1 MPAPAIAAVSVET
14 KSQFLEALSPENR
27 RKVLAAATRRR
38 YDAKTVVTN
47 HGHPA
52 DKLFLLTKGLSRF
65 FFISEGGKKLLFQW
79 CGPGDLFGGRTILS
93 SPSTYLLSTETV
105 TDCSTLMWDRSTLMD
120 LVAQYP
126 RLLENTLLMA
136 SDFVSWQLTSYIG
149 LACHTARQRVA
160 NTLVTLARTVGEE
173 VPGGLALRIT
183 NEELANAA
191 NVTVFTASR
200 LISEWQRDRAL
211 VKRRG
216 KVLLLSRERM
226 FLHLV

>member
-1 MPAPAIAAVSVET
+1 
-14 KSQFLEALSPENR
+14 
-27 RKVLAAATRRR
+27 
-38 YDAKTVVTN
+38 
-47 HGHPA
+47 
-52 DKLFLLTKGLSRF
+52 
-65 FFISEGGKKLLFQW
+65 
-79 CGPGDLFGGRTILS
+79 
-93 SPSTYLLSTETV
+93 
-105 TDCSTLMWDRSTLMD
+105 MWDRSTLMD

-160 NTLVTLARTVGEE
+160 NTLLTLARTVGEE